1 MTFTV
6 IVNMGNGEL
15 FRLDNY
21 NLLPIL
27 DPAYATVVMNKF
39 IALGFYAWVAVE
51 G

>member
-6 IVNMGNGEL
+6 IVNVGNGEL

-21 NLLPIL
+21 NGLPIL
-27 DPAYATVVMNKF
+27 DPTYATVVMNKF
-39 IALGFYAWVAVE
+39 VTLGFDAWIAVE